1 MAIAAGDG
9 QPGRFLFVNVVM
21 AAHALTV
28 TGDESGHKRSS
39 RGQDSQI
46 TSETTGDWPPLQV
59 LSALVQLLIKKM
71 PYVARRSGIHLTMA
85 PSRFT
90 DWLSMAISL
99 VIV

>member
-1 MAIAAGDG
+1 MAITAGDG
-9 QPGRFLFVNVVM
+9 QPGSLLLVDVAI
-21 AAHALTV
+21 AAHALAV
-28 TGDESGHKRSS
+28 IGDESGHERSG
-39 RGQDSQI
+39 RGQYSQI

-71 PYVARRSGIHLTMA
+71 PYVARRSCIHLTMV